1 MILIDPYHGAAVLS
15 LCFELPLLSFSH
27 RLFMSATSRFTETV
41 YFSVIIVF
49 FVKSGQKQGVILLI
63 TNT

>member
-1 MILIDPYHGAAVLS
+1 MDPYHSAAVLS
-15 LCFELPLLSFSH
+15 LCFELPLLSHIGYLCRPHLGS
-27 RLFMSATSRFTETV
+27 LTV

-49 FVKSGQKQGVILLI
+49 YVKSGQKQGVILLI